1 VGVRAL
7 WSLPKAAP
15 ALLRHLAA
23 YAELAALDIARAQ
36 KELSSMFV
44 TTAIA
49 AVCLLFCLLLGCL
62 AVIAY
67 FWDTVY
73 RVAAIGWLAGGFLL
87 IAVIMLFYRA
97 RLVRART
104 PFLSDLQ
111 REWHEDRV
119 ILERLLSADEE

>member
-1 VGVRAL
+1 MRAL

-15 ALLRHLAA
+15 ALLRHMAA

-36 KELSSMFV
+36 REIGAIFV
-44 TTAIA
+44 ATAIA
-49 AVCLLFCLLLGCL
+49 AVCLLFCVFLACL

-67 FWDTVY
+67 FWDTAY

-87 IAVIMLFYRA
+87 IAVLTLLYRA
-97 RLVRART
+97 SLSRART
-104 PFLSDLQ
+104 PFFSDLQ

-119 ILERLLSADEE
+119 VLERILSADEE

>member
-1 VGVRAL
+1 MRAL

-36 KELSSMFV
+36 REIGAILV

-49 AVCLLFCLLLGCL
+49 AVCLLFCLFLGCL

-67 FWDTVY
+67 FWDSAY
-73 RVAAIGWLAGGFLL
+73 RVAAIGWMAGGFLL
-87 IAVIMLFYRA
+87 VAAIMLVYRA
-97 RLVRART
+97 SLSRART
-104 PFLSDLQ
+104 PFLGDLQ

-119 ILERLLSADEE
+119 LLERILSSDEE